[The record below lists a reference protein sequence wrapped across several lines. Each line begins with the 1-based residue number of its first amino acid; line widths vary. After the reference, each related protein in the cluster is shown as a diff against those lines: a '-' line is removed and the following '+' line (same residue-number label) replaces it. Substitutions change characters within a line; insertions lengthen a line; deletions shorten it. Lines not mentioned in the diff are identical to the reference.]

1 MAEQLVTTTC
11 GVCDQTDDHP
21 KHVFYLG
28 ESESRRH
35 MDCCAPL
42 GCDLCAKQIKDALG
56 LKGSELREHLVSK
69 ES

>member
-1 MAEQLVTTTC
+1 MAEQLVETTC

-28 ESESRRH
+28 DGESRRH

-42 GCDLCAKQIKDALG
+42 GCDLCAKQISGADG
-56 LKGSELREHLVSK
+56 LQGSELREHLVTK